1 MTPEDTEDAFAFTTF
16 TPAATGTVERSG
28 RWVSTEDGSPLY
40 IEDGVAKTGPK
51 GKEIEDIK
59 DSPKPE
65 GAATEKASS
74 KKTEDRRFPGRPK
87 VGEVVNKVKTDVGQV
102 SVVVSKAED
111 SVVDF
116 GDKAGQVVNDAVQ
129 MQIKIGNEVIA
140 ETKVGTTAEAERQAD
155 KLLAKVTENASKVG
169 KTADVDSV
177 TIGDKEISLEITHD
191 GYGGYHGHLSTVDSS
206 GTDRYLDKH
215 GITPKE
221 PDFGTNP
228 VRGEFKSPEQAKRI
242 LNKRAEKF
250 AKAVNANDAEFAA
263 IDAERL
269 KNTDD
274 SESDNES

>member
-1 MTPEDTEDAFAFTTF
+1 MD
-16 TPAATGTVERSG
+16 GTVDTDLSQEPATETVQRSG
-28 RWVSTEDGSPLY
+28 KWVSTEDGSPLY

-51 GKEIEDIK
+51 GKVIDDGK

-65 GAATEKASS
+65 GSATEKVSS

-87 VGEVVNKVKTDVGQV
+87 VGEVVSKVKTDVGVV

-116 GDKAGQVVNDAVQ
+116 GDKAGQVINDAVQ
-129 MQIKIGNEVIA
+129 MQIKIGNEVVA
-140 ETKVGTTAEAERQAD
+140 ETKVGTTAEAERRAD
-155 KLLAKVTENASKVG
+155 KLLEKVTENASKVG

-177 TIGDKEISLEITHD
+177 TIGDKNIAIEVTHD
-191 GYGGYHGHLSTVDSS
+191 GYGGYHGHLSTTSAS
-206 GTDRYLDKH
+206 GVEQYLDKN
-215 GITPKE
+215 GITPIE
-221 PDFGTNP
+221 PEFGSNP
-228 VRGEFKSPEQAKRI
+228 SRGEFKSSEQAKRI

-250 AKAVNANDAEFAA
+250 AKAVNANDAEIAA

-269 KNTDD
+269 KNAGD